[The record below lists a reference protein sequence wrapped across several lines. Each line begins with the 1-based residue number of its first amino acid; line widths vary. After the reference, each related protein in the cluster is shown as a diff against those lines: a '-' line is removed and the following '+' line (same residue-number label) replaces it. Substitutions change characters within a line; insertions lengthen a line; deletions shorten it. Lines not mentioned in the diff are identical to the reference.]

1 MHVHFLHTTD
11 TMLLLLS
18 SPPKKKNEKTVGGDM
33 SFPTL
38 HGSDTLENRKKGD
51 ERERERE
58 KKRKQQIASLVF
70 CSGV

>member
-1 MHVHFLHTTD
+1 
-11 TMLLLLS
+11 
-18 SPPKKKNEKTVGGDM
+18 M

-51 ERERERE
+51 ERERERREEEKKRERERERE